1 MSQGTLGLT
10 PERKIYTVSEL
21 TGQVKD
27 ILERTFRDV
36 WVQGEVSNFRVSPY
50 GHYYFTL
57 KDEAAQMRCFCHKK
71 EMKFYKFR
79 PEDGLQI
86 TARGLLSVYEPRG
99 DYQLVVS
106 YLEPAGY
113 GALQV
118 AFEQLK
124 ERLRKEGLF
133 EAARKRPLPLLPR
146 RIGLVTSPRGAAI
159 ADMIRILRR
168 RFEGLHLIL
177 YPVRVQGE
185 GAAEEIVEAVEYFSR
200 VRVKP
205 EVLIVARGGGSF
217 EDLWAFNEE
226 VVARALA
233 ASKIPVISAVGHETD
248 FTIADFVADVRA
260 ATPSAAAELV
270 VARKEDFTAS
280 IAALEDKLRRDIQYQ
295 ILHARQRLTA
305 LLAHRG
311 FQRLQAFLQ
320 EQAQWAN
327 ELHTRLLAAVRDAV
341 GEARGVLAVQVSRLG
356 AFDLRGR
363 LRERGLRLVE
373 QQRRLVERTRTQ
385 LGAAAHRLE
394 VLAGQ
399 LGQLSPLAILERG
412 YAIVFDA
419 AGKIV
424 KRAAAVR
431 VGEAID
437 VQLHRGRLRARVQK
451 KDTGGQ

>member
-1 MSQGTLGLT
+1 MSQTTLGLV
-10 PERKIYTVSEL
+10 PERRVYSVSEL
-21 TGQVKD
+21 TGQIRD
-27 ILERTFRDV
+27 ILERTFRDL

-57 KDEAAQMRCFCHKK
+57 KDQAAQLRCFCNKK
-71 EMKFYKFR
+71 DMKSYKFR

-86 TARGLLSVYEPRG
+86 TARGAIGVYEPRG
-99 DYQLVVS
+99 EYQFVVS

-124 ERLRKEGLF
+124 ERLRQEGLF
-133 EAARKRPLPLLPR
+133 EATRKRPLPLLPR
-146 RIGLVTSPRGAAI
+146 RIGLITSPRGAAI
-159 ADMIRILRR
+159 ADMIRILQR

-185 GAAEEIVEAVEYFSR
+185 GAAEEIVEAVEYFNR
-200 VRVKP
+200 VEEP
-205 EVLIVARGGGSF
+205 PDVLIVARGGGSL

-226 VVARALA
+226 PVARALA

-260 ATPSAAAELV
+260 PTPSAAAEMV
-270 VARKEDFTAS
+270 VARKEEFAAG
-280 IAALEDKLRRDIQYQ
+280 IATLQGKLTRDIQYQ
-295 ILHARQRLTA
+295 ILHARQRLTE

-311 FQRLQAFLQ
+311 FRRLQAFLH
-320 EQAQWAN
+320 EQVQRAD
-327 ELHTRLLAAVRDAV
+327 ELHTRLVQALRDRVAQ
-341 GEARGVLAVQVSRLG
+341 ARAELAVERSRLG

-363 LRERGLRLVE
+363 VRVETLRLAE
-373 QQRRLVERTRTQ
+373 QYRQLVERARTS
-385 LGAAAHRLE
+385 LRRAAHRLE
-394 VLAGQ
+394 VLTGQ
-399 LGQLSPLAILERG
+399 LGQLGPLAILERG

-419 AGKIV
+419 EGKIV
-424 KRAAAVR
+424 KSAAAVK

-437 VQLHRGRLRARVQK
+437 VQLHRGRLRAQVTK
-451 KDTGGQ
+451 KDSG

>member
-1 MSQGTLGLT
+1 MRQGTLGLA

-21 TGQVKD
+21 TGQVKGV
-27 ILERTFRDV
+27 LERTFRDL

-57 KDEAAQMRCFCHKK
+57 RDQAAQIRCFCHKK

-86 TARGLLSVYEPRG
+86 TVRGLLSVYEPRG

-124 ERLRKEGLF
+124 ERLRREGLF
-133 EAARKRPLPLLPR
+133 AAARKRPLPLLPG

-168 RFEGLHLIL
+168 RFEGLHLLL

-185 GAAEEIVEAVEYFSR
+185 GAGGEIVEAVRYFNR
-200 VRVKP
+200 AKP
-205 EVLIVARGGGSF
+205 KPDVVIVARGGGSL

-226 VVARALA
+226 AVARALA

-270 VARKEDFTAS
+270 VARKDEFISS
-280 IAALEDKLRRDIQYQ
+280 ITALEDKLARDVRYR
-295 ILHARQRLTA
+295 ILRAQQRLTA

-311 FQRLQAFLQ
+311 FRRLQAFLH
-320 EQAQWAN
+320 EQGQRAD
-327 ELHTRLLAAVRDAV
+327 ELHTRLVAALREAV
-341 GEARGVLAVQVSRLG
+341 AEARGALAVQVSRLG
-356 AFDLRGR
+356 AFDLRGLVR
-363 LRERGLRLVE
+363 VRELRLGE
-373 QQRRLVERTRTQ
+373 QQRRLLERIRAS
-385 LGAAAHRLE
+385 LRVAAHRLE
-394 VLAGQ
+394 VFTRQ

-419 AGKIV
+419 EGKIV
-424 KRAAAVR
+424 KSAAAVK
-431 VGEAID
+431 VGEAVD
-437 VQLHRGRLRARVQK
+437 VRLHRGRLRAQVRK
-451 KDTGGQ
+451 KETTDQ